1 MTQPLDTSAE
11 RSRLREATRNRRA
24 SRSAQQKQLADEA
37 RTCRLLDLLSG
48 LADSKPFVACYL
60 ATQAEPDTL
69 AFAHAWSA
77 LPTRSLIKPTHPD
90 VRCVTNQPGDSR
102 GDSQTLADVQHLD
115 RSAAHPADDPGLLV
129 PIFTDWRTSRT
140 PQWALWRADEP
151 LAKSFAD
158 IPVPADATPAT
169 PAQLAAVD
177 VIIIS
182 GLLADQHGN
191 RLGTGGGWFDRTL
204 PRFRRDAVRICLLN
218 DDEIVNQ
225 LNPDPHDE
233 PVDVLITQSQT
244 IVTHA
249 RV

>member
-11 RSRLREATRNRRA
+11 RTRLREATRTRRA

-77 LPTRSLIKPTHPD
+77 PSANGLPAGGH
-90 VRCVTNQPGDSR
+90 
-102 GDSQTLADVQHLD
+102 
-115 RSAAHPADDPGLLV
+115 GLLV